1 MFKFRCVS
9 LLFVLLQIFDT
20 NLAITTTENDD
31 NSVQEFQYCL
41 RKSSHPNL
49 RECIG
54 RTAISFLQRFD
65 ERDNFT
71 FAGSL
76 IAARDDKVA
85 SRSLVN
91 FLDTDPVDFRGIL
104 ENAGAVIS
112 QRALEFH
119 MDAIYPGLMFKIG
132 PSADS
137 NSVAQFMLDPTVDE
151 RNFNYEE
158 VSTAR
163 ILTKQY
169 LLPFL
174 LGFKFNLVALVPILF
189 TIICLLLKKS
199 LFIAKLVVYIS
210 SILGVGGVAGALGTL
225 GGGLGG
231 LFGGGHGFGGGIPPH
246 PPPPFRGQAF
256 AGGNFG
262 AVAGGGLYPGKNTVY
277 SQYEQDEL
285 QHISPYKRQ
294 DRKVV
299 FEKTRE
305 NTGRISSSSNV
316 RSTVAPVLAT
326 PAPDRFYEYEKQVLM
341 QDRSGKLRHSNGKL
355 GPSAYTEDEEE
366 VAGVINVS
374 SNHHFKT
381 SDNSGWKVLNLR
393 VVAIIST
400 QGDVFS
406 ARQMGQSMAQ
416 CFGQNEIINCLE
428 NKIFET
434 LDRAIANN
442 DTWQFSDFLVI
453 EKNTH
458 NTTSS
463 SSLNEDKQNKLLNTS
478 HRRSL
483 SDTLALKMLQLAQTR
498 SLKLQ
503 LPSSVNNLFIK
514 RSISSALDD
523 FNADTTDDVEDTGA
537 TEQLEQEEG
546 TLRKLNGLVDDKISK
561 IKKSG
566 RKKPFKK
573 LKPSYSS
580 PLDFALTALPS
591 PTYLIKNKNKHNKNK
606 QKHKYKNKFKN
617 KYKNKH
623 KKNKNKIYYSLFN
636 IKPPKGRKKKDKDK
650 NMAMMGGMAMLAMV
664 AQMFLGKVILIAGA
678 AFVMAKVALLISVLF
693 PSNKIHLREFTF
705 QGSLKKGTGGSGGGT
720 DHVIVTGG
728 GGGGG
733 GSHSHEHSSS
743 WHRSMPYEHNKFEI
757 IPADEHKYTEPGT
770 YYEVAETDEFK
781 RRTQYQQQQQN
792 KLNKINF

>member
-1 MFKFRCVS
+1 MFKFHCVS
-9 LLFVLLQIFDT
+9 SLFVLLQIF
-20 NLAITTTENDD
+20 NGNFAITSTDNDG

-49 RECIG
+49 RECVG

-104 ENAGAVIS
+104 ENAGAVFS

-119 MDAIYPGLMFKIG
+119 MDAIYPGLMFKVG

-158 VSTAR
+158 ASTAR

-210 SILGVGGVAGALGTL
+210 SILGIGGVAGALGTL

-231 LFGGGHGFGGGIPPH
+231 LFGGGHGFGGGIPPPP
-246 PPPPFRGQAF
+246 PPPPFRGHAF

-262 AVAGGGLYPGKNTVY
+262 AAAGGGLYPGKNTVY

-305 NTGRISSSSNV
+305 NTGRINTSSNV
-316 RSTVAPVLAT
+316 RSTVAPVIAT

-355 GPSAYTEDEEE
+355 GPSAYAEDEEE

-374 SNHHFKT
+374 HSHHFKT

-393 VVAIIST
+393 VLSVAIIST
-400 QGDVFS
+400 REDAFS

-416 CFGQNEIINCLE
+416 CFGQSEIINCLE

-453 EKNTH
+453 EKNAQ
-458 NTTSS
+458 TTSS
-463 SSLNEDKQNKLLNTS
+463 PFFNEEHENKLLNTS
-478 HRRSL
+478 NRRSL

-503 LPSSVNNLFIK
+503 LPSSVNNLFNK

-523 FNADTTDDVEDTGA
+523 LNAATTDDVDVENEDTGA
-537 TEQLEQEEG
+537 IEQLEQEEG
-546 TLRKLNGLVDDKISK
+546 TLR
-561 IKKSG
+561 
-566 RKKPFKK
+566 
-573 LKPSYSS
+573 
-580 PLDFALTALPS
+580 
-591 PTYLIKNKNKHNKNK
+591 
-606 QKHKYKNKFKN
+606 
-617 KYKNKH
+617 
-623 KKNKNKIYYSLFN
+623 
-636 IKPPKGRKKKDKDK
+636 RKKKDKDK

-678 AFVMAKVALLISVLF
+678 AFVMAKVALLISVL
-693 PSNKIHLREFTF
+693 
-705 QGSLKKGTGGSGGGT
+705 GSLKKGAGGSGGGT
-720 DHVIVTGG
+720 DHVIVTG

-757 IPADEHKYTEPGT
+757 VPADEHKFTEPVT
-770 YYEVAETDEFK
+770 YYEFAENDEFK
-781 RRTQYQQQQQN
+781 RRNQYQQPPIS
-792 KLNKINF
+792 LV

>member
-393 VVAIIST
+393 VLSVAIIST

-406 ARQMGQSMAQ
+406 ARQMNKLNMAQ

-546 TLRKLNGLVDDKISK
+546 
-561 IKKSG
+561 
-566 RKKPFKK
+566 
-573 LKPSYSS
+573 
-580 PLDFALTALPS
+580 
-591 PTYLIKNKNKHNKNK
+591 
-606 QKHKYKNKFKN
+606 
-617 KYKNKH
+617 
-623 KKNKNKIYYSLFN
+623 
-636 IKPPKGRKKKDKDK
+636 RKKKDKDK

-678 AFVMAKVALLISVLF
+678 AFVMAKVALLISVL
-693 PSNKIHLREFTF
+693 
-705 QGSLKKGTGGSGGGT
+705 GSLKKGTGGSGGGT